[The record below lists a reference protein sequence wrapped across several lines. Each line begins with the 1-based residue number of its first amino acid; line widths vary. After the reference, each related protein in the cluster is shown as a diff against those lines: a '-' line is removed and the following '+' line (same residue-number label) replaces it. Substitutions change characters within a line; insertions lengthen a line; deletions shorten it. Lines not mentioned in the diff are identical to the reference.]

1 MPAGSQ
7 TGSILFASLIG
18 KQESGYGTA
27 ATFTT
32 GGRKFLV
39 EPTGLI
45 TLGRT
50 WELGEE
56 RSIAYRAPIIATTA
70 TLISN
75 EPELSV
81 SVPAA
86 SIDEASIWYG
96 MAFSP
101 TISGTAAPYTWV
113 IDPSNGTA
121 TQSPTS
127 YSFISQDAL
136 GGTTNGGNA
145 YLINGA
151 LPTEISISAERSGL
165 TSMSATLFAQNV
177 AETTTNPAASTAIP
191 TSVFMP
197 GRLWKVAIGTAL
209 ATGTF
214 TDYGYALDMSLTL
227 QTGIAKWSALN
238 GTATISGFAE
248 TARLGGELTMTVQSN
263 AEASSK
269 FFQQLGSQEFIR
281 LTWTDGTYSLT
292 IHLSTVIAEV
302 TPISGEDEGI
312 TTMAITARVATDP
325 VSLKPFKIT
334 AVNTISALP

>member
-1 MPAGSQ
+1 MPGSQ

-18 KQESGYGTA
+18 KKETGFGTA
-27 ATFTT
+27 PSFAS

-56 RSIAYRAPIIATTA
+56 RSIAYRAPIVATQA

-86 SIDEASIWYG
+86 SIDEASIWFG
-96 MAFSP
+96 MAFEPS
-101 TISGTAAPYTWV
+101 ISGTASPYTWT

-121 TQSPTS
+121 SQNPSS

-145 YLINGA
+145 YLITGA
-151 LPTEISISAERSGL
+151 LPTELTISAERSGL

-214 TDYGYALDMSLTL
+214 TDFGYALDMGVTL

-238 GTATISGFAE
+238 GTATISGYAE

-263 AEASSK
+263 AAASSD
-269 FFQQLGSQEFIR
+269 FFASLGSQKFIR
-281 LTWTDGTYSLT
+281 LTWTDGTLSLT
-292 IHLSTVIAEV
+292 IYLSTVISEV

-325 VSLKPFKIT
+325 VSLKPFKIV
-334 AVNTISALP
+334 AVNSVSALP

>member
-1 MPAGSQ
+1 VPAAN

-18 KQESGYGTA
+18 KAEGTA
-27 ATFTT
+27 GTSPSFAS

-45 TLGRT
+45 TLGKT

-56 RSIAYRAPIIATTA
+56 RSIAYRAPIIATQ
-70 TLISN
+70 
-75 EPELSV
+75 
-81 SVPAA
+81 
-86 SIDEASIWYG
+86 
-96 MAFSP
+96 
-101 TISGTAAPYTWV
+101 
-113 IDPSNGTA
+113 NGTA
-121 TQSPTS
+121 SQSPTS

-145 YLINGA
+145 YLINYA
-151 LPTEISISAERSGL
+151 MPTELTISAERSGL

-209 ATGTF
+209 ATGSF
-214 TDYGYALDMSLTL
+214 TDYGYALDFGLTI
-227 QTGIAKWSALN
+227 QTGLAKWSALN
-238 GTATISGFAE
+238 GTATISGHSE

-263 AEASSK
+263 AAASSE
-269 FFQQLGSQEFIR
+269 FFQDLGTQKFIR

-292 IHLSTVIAEV
+292 IYLSTVIAET
-302 TPISGEDEGI
+302 TPIAGEDEGI
-312 TTMAITARVATDP
+312 TTMTLTARLATDP
-325 VSLKPFKIT
+325 VSLKPFKIV
-334 AVNTISALP
+334 AVNSVSALP

>member
-1 MPAGSQ
+1 MPAANS
-7 TGSILFASLIG
+7 GSILFSSLIG
-18 KQESGYGTA
+18 KAEGTA
-27 ATFTT
+27 GTSANFAT

-45 TLGRT
+45 TLGKT

-56 RSIAYRAPIIATTA
+56 RSIAYRAPIIATGA
-70 TLISN
+70 TLVSN
-75 EPELSV
+75 EPEVSV

-86 SIDEASIWYG
+86 SLDEASIWYG

-101 TISGTAAPYTWV
+101 SISGTVAPYTWT

-121 TQSPTS
+121 SQSPTS

-136 GGTTNGGNA
+136 GGTAGGGNA
-145 YLINGA
+145 YLITYA
-151 LPTEISISAERSGL
+151 MPTEISISAERSGL
-165 TSMSATLFAQNV
+165 TSLTATLFAQNV
-177 AETTTNPAASTAIP
+177 TETTTNPAASTAIP

-197 GRLWKVAIGTAL
+197 GRLWKVALGTAL
-209 ATGTF
+209 ATGSF
-214 TDYGYALDMSLTL
+214 TDYGYALDLSLTL
-227 QTGIAKWSALN
+227 QTGLAKWSALA
-238 GTATISGFAE
+238 GTATISGHSE

-269 FFQQLGSQEFIR
+269 LFASYGAQKFIR

-292 IHLSTVIAEV
+292 IYLSTVISEV

-325 VSLKPFKIT
+325 VSLKPFKIV
-334 AVNTISALP
+334 AVNTVSALP

>member
-1 MPAGSQ
+1 MPAANS
-7 TGSILFASLIG
+7 GSILFSSLIG
-18 KQESGYGTA
+18 KAEGTA
-27 ATFTT
+27 GSAANFAT

-70 TLISN
+70 TLVSN
-75 EPELSV
+75 EPEISV

-101 TISGTAAPYTWV
+101 TISGTVAPYTWTF
-113 IDPSNGTA
+113 DPSNGTA
-121 TQSPTS
+121 SQSPTS

-136 GGTTNGGNA
+136 GGTAGGGNA
-145 YLINGA
+145 YLITYA
-151 LPTEISISAERSGL
+151 MPTEISISAERSGL

-177 AETTTNPAASTAIP
+177 TETTTNPAASTAIP

-209 ATGTF
+209 ATGSF
-214 TDYGYALDMSLTL
+214 SDYGYALDMSLTL
-227 QTGIAKWSALN
+227 QTGLAKWSALS
-238 GTATISGFAE
+238 GTATISGHSE

-263 AEASSK
+263 ASASST
-269 FFQQLGSQEFIR
+269 FFQSIGAQKFIR
-281 LTWTDGTYSLT
+281 LTWADATYSLT
-292 IHLSTVIAEV
+292 VYLSTVISDFS
-302 TPISGEDEGI
+302 PISAEDEGI
-312 TTMAITARVATDP
+312 TVAAVTARIATDP
-325 VSLKPFKIT
+325 VSLKPFKIVS
-334 AVNTISALP
+334 VNSVAALP

>member
-1 MPAGSQ
+1 MPAAN

-18 KQESGYGTA
+18 KAEGTA
-27 ATFTT
+27 GTSPSFAS

-45 TLGRT
+45 TLGKT

-70 TLISN
+70 TLVSN
-75 EPELSV
+75 EPEVSV

-101 TISGTAAPYTWV
+101 TISGTAAPYTWTY
-113 IDPSNGTA
+113 DPSNGTA
-121 TQSPTS
+121 SQSPTS

-136 GGTTNGGNA
+136 GGTTTGGNA
-145 YLINGA
+145 YLINYA
-151 LPTEISISAERSGL
+151 MPTEITISAERSGL

-214 TDYGYALDMSLTL
+214 TDYGYALDFGLTI
-227 QTGIAKWSALN
+227 QTGLAKWSALN
-238 GTATISGFAE
+238 GTATISGHAE

-263 AEASSK
+263 ASASSE
-269 FFQQLGSQEFIR
+269 FFQDLGTQKFIR

-292 IHLSTVIAEV
+292 IYLSTVVSEV
-302 TPISGEDEGI
+302 TPIAGEDEGI
-312 TTMAITARVATDP
+312 TTMTLSARLATDP
-325 VSLKPFKIT
+325 VSLKPFKIV
-334 AVNTISALP
+334 AVNSISALP

>member
-1 MPAGSQ
+1 MPAANS
-7 TGSILFASLIG
+7 GSILFSSLIG
-18 KQESGYGTA
+18 KAEGTA
-27 ATFTT
+27 GTSANFAT

-70 TLISN
+70 TLVSN
-75 EPELSV
+75 EPEVSV

-96 MAFSP
+96 MAFSAS
-101 TISGTAAPYTWV
+101 ISGTVAPYTWTF
-113 IDPSNGTA
+113 DPSNGTA
-121 TQSPTS
+121 SQSPTS

-136 GGTTNGGNA
+136 GGTAGGGNA
-145 YLINGA
+145 YLITYA
-151 LPTEISISAERSGL
+151 MPTEISISAERSGL

-177 AETTTNPAASTAIP
+177 TETTTNPAASTAIP

-214 TDYGYALDMSLTL
+214 VDYGYALDLSLTL
-227 QTGIAKWSALN
+227 QTGLAKWSALA
-238 GTATISGFAE
+238 GTATISGHSE

-269 FFQQLGSQEFIR
+269 LFASYGAQKFIR
-281 LTWTDGTYSLT
+281 LLWSDGTYSLT
-292 IHLSTVIAEV
+292 IYLSTVISDFA
-302 TPISGEDEGI
+302 PISGEDEGI
-312 TTMAITARVATDP
+312 TVAAVTARIATDP
-325 VSLKPFKIT
+325 VSLKPFKIVS
-334 AVNTISALP
+334 VNSVAALP

>member
-1 MPAGSQ
+1 MPAAN
-7 TGSILFASLIG
+7 TGSILFSSLIG
-18 KQESGYGTA
+18 KAEGTA
-27 ATFTT
+27 GTSPSFAS

-45 TLGRT
+45 TLGKT

-56 RSIAYRAPIIATTA
+56 RSIAYRAPIIATQA
-70 TLISN
+70 TLVSN
-75 EPELSV
+75 EPEISV

-86 SIDEASIWYG
+86 SIDEASIWFG

-101 TISGTAAPYTWV
+101 SISGTAAPYTWT

-121 TQSPTS
+121 SQSPTS

-136 GGTTNGGNA
+136 GGTTTGGNA
-145 YLINGA
+145 YLINYA
-151 LPTEISISAERSGL
+151 MPTELTISADRSGL
-165 TSMSATLFAQNV
+165 TAMSATLFAQNV
-177 AETTTNPAASTAIP
+177 VETTTNPAASTAIP

-214 TDYGYALDMSLTL
+214 TDFGYALDLNLSIS
-227 QTGIAKWSALN
+227 TGLAKWSALN
-238 GTATISGFAE
+238 GTATISGHAE

-263 AEASSK
+263 ADASAT
-269 FFQQLGSQEFIR
+269 FYQGLGSQKFIR
-281 LTWTDGTYSLT
+281 LTWTDGNYSLT
-292 IHLSTVIAEV
+292 IYLSTVVSDI

-312 TTMAITARVATDP
+312 TTMATTARIATDP
-325 VSLKPFKIT
+325 VSLKPFKIV
-334 AVNTISALP
+334 AVNSISALP

>member
-1 MPAGSQ
+1 MPAANS
-7 TGSILFASLIG
+7 GSILFSSLIG
-18 KQESGYGTA
+18 KAEGTA
-27 ATFTT
+27 GTSANFAT

-45 TLGRT
+45 TLGKT

-56 RSIAYRAPIIATTA
+56 RSIAYRSPIIATGA
-70 TLISN
+70 TLVSN
-75 EPELSV
+75 EPEVSV

-86 SIDEASIWYG
+86 SLDEASIWYG

-101 TISGTAAPYTWV
+101 TISGTVAPYTWTY
-113 IDPSNGTA
+113 DPSNGTA
-121 TQSPTS
+121 SQSPTS

-136 GGTTNGGNA
+136 GGTAGGGNA
-145 YLINGA
+145 YLINYA

-165 TSMSATLFAQNV
+165 TSLTATLFAQNV

-214 TDYGYALDMSLTL
+214 TDYGYALDFGLTI
-227 QTGIAKWSALN
+227 QTGLAKWSALS
-238 GTATISGFAE
+238 GTATISGHSE

-269 FFQQLGSQEFIR
+269 LFASYGAQKFIR

-292 IHLSTVIAEV
+292 IYLSTVISDFA
-302 TPISGEDEGI
+302 PISGEDEGI
-312 TTMAITARVATDP
+312 TVAAVTARIATDP
-325 VSLKPFKIT
+325 VSLKPFKIVS
-334 AVNTISALP
+334 VNSVAALP

>member
-1 MPAGSQ
+1 MPGSQ

-18 KQESGYGTA
+18 KKEAGFGTA
-27 ATFTT
+27 PSFAS

-45 TLGRT
+45 TLGKT

-70 TLISN
+70 TLVSN

-86 SIDEASIWYG
+86 SIDEASIWFG
-96 MAFSP
+96 AAFEP
-101 TISGTAAPYTWV
+101 TISGTAAPYTWT

-121 TQSPTS
+121 SQNPTS

-145 YLINGA
+145 YLITGA
-151 LPTEISISAERSGL
+151 LPTELSISAERSGL

-214 TDYGYALDMSLTL
+214 TDFGYALDMSLTL

-238 GTATISGFAE
+238 GTATISGYAE
-248 TARLGGELTMTVQSN
+248 TARLGGELTLTVQSN
-263 AEASSK
+263 AAASSD
-269 FFQQLGSQEFIR
+269 FYQALGSQKFIR
-281 LTWTDGTYSLT
+281 LTWTDATYSLT
-292 IHLSTVIAEV
+292 IYLSTVIADA

-312 TTMAITARVATDP
+312 TTMAISARVATDP
-325 VSLKPFKIT
+325 VSLKPFKIV
-334 AVNTISALP
+334 AVNSVSALP